1 MSEGSLDKDE
11 EKRSLD
17 KDEEKRSL
25 DNEKPIVGTFADFL
39 DPVKK
44 KQMVSRILELKNQ
57 GKSAIINV
65 FRMVRKGKLM
75 LTADVKNDSEVED
88 NFDFDIHMETDMT
101 TLNVHL
107 AKLDSNYIYENE
119 VTGEDASDYP
129 ITVLKQDAESFLYII
144 GE

>member
-1 MSEGSLDKDE
+1 MSEGSMVNDE
-11 EKRSLD
+11 EIKKELA
-17 KDEEKRSL
+17 
-25 DNEKPIVGTFADFL
+25 GTFADFL

-44 KQMVSRILELKNQ
+44 KAIVARILELKSQ
-57 GKSAIINV
+57 GKTAVMNV
-65 FRMVRKGKLM
+65 FRLVRKGKLM

-107 AKLDSNYIYENE
+107 AKPDSDYIYENE

-129 ITVLKQDAESFLYII
+129 ITVLKEDAESFLYIL
-144 GE
+144 G